1 MPGLPLFRR
10 GNEGEAKLIL
20 QDILYKVAIRSVH
33 GNTGTVISDLQI
45 DSRKVT
51 AGSCF
56 IAVKGA
62 AADGHVFIDKAIASG
77 AIAIICE
84 TLPANLS
91 EGVTYVEVG
100 NSAEAAGLMS
110 HHFFGAPS
118 AKLKLVGVTGTNG
131 KTTIAT
137 LLFKLFW
144 ALGYKCG
151 LISTVQNQ
159 IANEIIPATHT
170 TPDAISL
177 NALLKQMVDSGC
189 EYVFMEVS
197 SHAIHQHRIAGLQ
210 FAGAL
215 FSNITHDHLDYHKT
229 FDEYIRVK
237 KSWFDGLSS
246 AAFAISN
253 ADDKR
258 GAVMLQNTT
267 AKKHFYSLKTMADF
281 KGKIL
286 ENGLSGLHLVVND
299 TDVHFRLIGEF
310 NAYNLLAVYGAAIC
324 LGEEKNNV
332 LQVLSSLDGAEGRFD
347 YSVSGKEKLIGIV
360 DYAHTPDALLNVLAT
375 IKKLKQGHEQVIT
388 VVGCGGDRDKTK
400 RPVMA
405 EVACEYSDKVILTS
419 DNPRSEDPLEIL
431 KDMEAGVSVVAKK
444 KVLRIPDRKEAI
456 KTAVALANR
465 EDILLIAGKGHEKY
479 QDIKGVKHDFDD
491 KKVLKE
497 MFELLEK

>member
-1 MPGLPLFRR
+1 
-10 GNEGEAKLIL
+10 LIL
-20 QDILYKVAIRSVH
+20 QDILYKVAIRSVE
-33 GNTGTVISDLQI
+33 GNTAAEVKDLQI
-45 DSRKVT
+45 DSRRIT

-62 AADGHVFIDKAIASG
+62 AVDGHEFIDKAIDCG
-77 AIAIICE
+77 AIIIVCE
-84 TLPANLS
+84 ALPQQLKT
-91 EGVTYVEVG
+91 GITYIEVE
-100 NSAEAAGLMS
+100 NSLEAAGTMS
-110 HHFFGAPS
+110 HNFYEEPS
-118 AKLKLVGVTGTNG
+118 AKVKLVGVTGTNG

-137 LLFKLFW
+137 LLFKLFT
-144 ALGYKCG
+144 AMDYKCG

-159 IANEIIPATHT
+159 IGSQIIPATHT
-170 TPDAISL
+170 TPDAVNL
-177 NALLKQMVDSGC
+177 NTLLQQMVNEGC
-189 EYVFMEVS
+189 DYVFMEVS

-237 KSWFDGLSS
+237 KSWFDNLP
-246 AAFAISN
+246 ATAFAISN

-258 GAVMLQNTT
+258 GAVMLQNTV
-267 AKKHFYSLKTMADF
+267 AKKYFYSLKTMADF

-286 ENGLSGLHLVVND
+286 DNSLTGLHLVVNEV
-299 TDVHFRLIGEF
+299 DVHFRLIGEF

-324 LGEEKNNV
+324 LGENKNEV
-332 LQVLSSLDGAEGRFD
+332 LQALSGLDGAEGRFD
-347 YSVSGKEKLIGIV
+347 YSVSNNDKLIGII

-375 IKKLKQGHEQVIT
+375 IKKLRQGHEQVIT

-400 RPVMA
+400 RPIMA

-431 KDMEAGVSVVAKK
+431 KDMEAGVSIVAKK
-444 KVLRIPDRKEAI
+444 KVLSIADRKEAI
-456 KTAVALANR
+456 KTAVALAGK